1 MYESMINKLG
11 NKISSID
18 FKDIYITN
26 IQDLIDCNLQPY
38 WKQKNNFYPIIL
50 VNIISKRKLYIIDGQ
65 DRYLSLQKLPE
76 NQRKNNNIQIDVLN
90 YNNED
95 EEMIIK
101 QYEKSDTKKQVI
113 TIFLIIVIITLMI
126 LPFKNF

>member
-65 DRYLSLQKLPE
+65 DRYLSLQKLSE

-101 QYEKSDTKKQVI
+101 QYEKIDTKKQVI
-113 TIFLIIVIITLMI
+113 TIFLIIVILH
-126 LPFKNF
+126 